1 MNPVDTFF
9 GRQKMLREWGKLAA
23 LISLKRRGR
32 GNEGEKKRWHD
43 FNTFFPTAWLL

>member
-1 MNPVDTFF
+1 MMTLKRLMNPVDTFF

-32 GNEGEKKRWHD
+32 GNEGEKKEV
-43 FNTFFPTAWLL
+43 A